1 MSRTLIAAVERFVT
15 EVGNALQEAGGGDA
29 EGTRRRALADAH
41 DLVAG
46 FIDADA
52 HHTDAEVLGYLTA
65 VGPWIDP
72 RLAEATVEEVRAAG
86 LLTGAR
92 ARLQEPGA
100 IFDELL
106 AADVRDQGLRA
117 WTFKQRAMDL
127 GHEVAA
133 LDLRTSPAEVD
144 AIGRFRR
151 RCHAAIVRAG
161 VVRPSERRADGGFF
175 AGGAAGPD
183 AAVPGSGD
191 VAASAPVDPGV
202 AASAPEDAARA
213 AVDPGTAAVDPGTA
227 AVDAGTAA
235 VGPGTAAVGAQP
247 QRAGTRSVDAVLD
260 ELDELIGLEP
270 VKAEVS
276 LIADLLVVQRMRAE
290 RGLPTVPGARHLVFT
305 GNPGTGKTTVARLL
319 AEIYAALGVV
329 QAGHL
334 VETDRAGLVAGYVG
348 QTAERTREV
357 VTSALGGVLLIDEA
371 YALARGGQDGDYGRE
386 AIDTLVKLMEDHRH
400 ELVVIVAGYP
410 DEMSSFLASNPGL
423 ASRFPRTIH
432 FPDYAAEELVAIARH
447 VAEAHHYRFDEDA
460 LRVLG
465 DRLGPRAGTEGFGNA
480 RAVRNLFEAAV
491 TRQASRLV
499 RDAEPT
505 DEALMTLTVPDVDR
519 AMADLA

>member
-15 EVGNALQEAGGGDA
+15 EVGRALQEAGGADPEVA
-29 EGTRRRALADAH
+29 RRRVLGEAH

-65 VGPWIDP
+65 VGPWVDP
-72 RLAEATVEEVRAAG
+72 RLSEATVEEVRAAG

-92 ARLQEPGA
+92 ARLQEPGEL
-100 IFDELL
+100 FDELL

-117 WTFKQRAMDL
+117 WTFKQRALDL

-161 VVRPSERRADGGFF
+161 VARPSERRPDGGFF
-175 AGGAAGPD
+175 A
-183 AAVPGSGD
+183 
-191 VAASAPVDPGV
+191 
-202 AASAPEDAARA
+202 ARA
-213 AVDPGTAAVDPGTA
+213 ADGTDAEASASTGAATTTPAAPGTVVEGEQ
-227 AVDAGTAA
+227 
-235 VGPGTAAVGAQP
+235 AQ
-247 QRAGTRSVDAVLD
+247 RTRSRPVDEVLD

-276 LIADLLVVQRMRAE
+276 LIADLLLVQRMRSE
-290 RGLPTVPGARHLVFT
+290 RGLPTVPGARHLVLT

-319 AEIYAALGVV
+319 AEVYATLGVV
-329 QAGHL
+329 SHGHL

-348 QTAERTREV
+348 QTAERTRDV

-371 YALARGGQDGDYGRE
+371 YALARVDQGGDFGRE
-386 AIDTLVKLMEDHRH
+386 AIDTLVKMMEDHRH
-400 ELVVIVAGYP
+400 DLVVIVAGYP
-410 DEMSSFLASNPGL
+410 DEMSTFLASNPGL

-432 FPDYAAEELVAIARH
+432 FPDYAAAELVAIARH
-447 VAEAHHYRFDEDA
+447 VAEAHHYRFDEEA

-465 DRLGPRAGTEGFGNA
+465 EHLGPRAGSDGFGNA

-491 TRQASRLV
+491 TRQASRVV
-499 RDAEPT
+499 RDAAPT
-505 DEALMTLTVPDVDR
+505 DEDLMTLTAADVDL
-519 AMADLA
+519 ATADVG